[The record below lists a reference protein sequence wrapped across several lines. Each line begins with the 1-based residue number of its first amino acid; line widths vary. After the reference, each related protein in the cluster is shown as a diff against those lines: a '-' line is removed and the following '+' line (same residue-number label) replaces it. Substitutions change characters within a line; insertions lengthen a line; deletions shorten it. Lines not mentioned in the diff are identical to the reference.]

1 MADQKTVTFGDLF
14 TEMSTLVD
22 VATKLTGFQNDGS
35 YVAVWRRA
43 AGAFRVGDK
52 EKAVELGL
60 EAINTF
66 RAILGGFLKYSVF
79 PRKMENGEER
89 PGRFVK
95 FIAERE
101 ADDYQ
106 PAIIARLNEHRSAL
120 ESAVKA
126 ERNGMFGARTVA
138 YVAMVEAIDAADAE
152 QDALD
157 EKWQAE
163 QDALEAKQKR
173 GAWNIQSDALASQVP
188 VSKRER
194 KLLERRKVADKACSL
209 FS

>member
-1 MADQKTVTFGDLF
+1 MADQKRVTFGDLLA
-14 TEMSTLVD
+14 EMSTLVD
-22 VATKLTGFQNDGS
+22 VATKLSGFQNDGS
-35 YVAVWRRA
+35 YVVVWRRA

-79 PRKMENGEER
+79 SKKMENGEER

-101 ADDYQ
+101 NDDYQ
-106 PAIIARLNEHRSAL
+106 PAIIARLNEHRVTL
-120 ESAVKA
+120 EAAVKA
-126 ERNGMFGARTVA
+126 ERNGMFDVRIAA
-138 YVAMVEAIDAADAE
+138 YTAMVEAIDAADAE
-152 QDALD
+152 QDELD

-163 QDALEAKQKR
+163 QDELEAKQKR
-173 GAWNIQSDALASQVP
+173 GGWNIQPNATAQVP
-188 VSKRER
+188 ASKRER
-194 KLLERRKVADKACSL
+194 KLLERRKVADKACNL

>member
-1 MADQKTVTFGDLF
+1 MADQKRVTFGDLLA
-14 TEMSTLVD
+14 EMSTLVD
-22 VATKLTGFQNDGS
+22 VATKLSGFQNDGS
-35 YVAVWRRA
+35 YVVVWRRA

-79 PRKMENGEER
+79 SKKMENGEER

-101 ADDYQ
+101 NDDYQ
-106 PAIIARLNEHRSAL
+106 PAIIARLNEHRVTL
-120 ESAVKA
+120 EAAVKA
-126 ERNGMFGARTVA
+126 ERNGMFDVRIAA
-138 YVAMVEAIDAADAE
+138 YTAMVEAIDAADAE
-152 QDALD
+152 QD
-157 EKWQAE
+157 E
-163 QDALEAKQKR
+163 LEAKQKR
-173 GAWNIQSDALASQVP
+173 GGWNIQPNATAQVP
-188 VSKRER
+188 ASKRER
-194 KLLERRKVADKACSL
+194 KLLERRKVADKACNL